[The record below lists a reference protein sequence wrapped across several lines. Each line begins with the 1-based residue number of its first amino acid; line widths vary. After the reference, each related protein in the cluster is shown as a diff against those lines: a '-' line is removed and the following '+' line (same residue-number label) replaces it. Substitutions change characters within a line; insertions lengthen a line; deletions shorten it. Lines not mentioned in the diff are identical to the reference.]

1 MNQDIVDEFE
11 IMDDYPKEKF
21 FLEKATLKQTNSNLE
36 AQIVNLN
43 SQIKELKLIT
53 NQIDKNLIESYKQ
66 NQLLNETSETQKE
79 EFLRLKEQLEK
90 K

>member
-36 AQIVNLN
+36 A
-43 SQIKELKLIT
+43 
-53 NQIDKNLIESYKQ
+53 
-66 NQLLNETSETQKE
+66 
-79 EFLRLKEQLEK
+79 
-90 K
+90 